1 MKKTQA
7 SILLVFVFIARGT
20 SFLFSKELMNS
31 MSPMSVLAV
40 RFLLAFLILALIFF
54 QRLRACSKRSLKGG
68 LILGVLYTICM
79 VFEMYGLRLIDSGTS
94 ALIENMAIVLVPLYV
109 SVLTKSLPK
118 KKTMLCA
125 VLAVI
130 GVGFL
135 SVAQSKLSGG
145 ILGIV
150 LTICAALTYAA
161 CIIATEKVSQNADPI
176 AIGVIQLGVMGV
188 LSLLIALP
196 VGGFELP
203 QSPGQWLQMLILV
216 LLCSCFGFAFQPVG
230 QKYVSAEAAAIMT
243 VVNPLTAS
251 VLGIV
256 AAGEDISVPK
266 IIGYTLIFA
275 SLLLYHLEFKR
286 IKGSMDKHGNNDLE

>member
-1 MKKTQA
+1 
-7 SILLVFVFIARGT
+7 
-20 SFLFSKELMNS
+20 
-31 MSPMSVLAV
+31 
-40 RFLLAFLILALIFF
+40 
-54 QRLRACSKRSLKGG
+54 
-68 LILGVLYTICM
+68 
-79 VFEMYGLRLIDSGTS
+79 
-94 ALIENMAIVLVPLYV
+94 
-109 SVLTKSLPK
+109 
-118 KKTMLCA
+118 MLCA

>member
-256 AAGEDISVPK
+256 
-266 IIGYTLIFA
+266 
-275 SLLLYHLEFKR
+275 
-286 IKGSMDKHGNNDLE
+286 